1 MAMTEWVSEPFEK
14 TDGEYVFRSALTLPK
29 DKFDALTDTQKED
42 LKTEIF
48 NSWLSVV
55 KEVQ

>member
-1 MAMTEWVSEPFEK
+1 MTEWVSEPFEK